1 MYPESKTCLI
11 GELEGAVEVITSVPI
26 LVTVPFTGDSQG
38 IMSCLSALDIANNIE
53 HEIQIF
59 L

>member
-11 GELEGAVEVITSVPI
+11 GELEGAVEVITLVPI
-26 LVTVPFTGDSQG
+26 LATDPFTGDSQG

-53 HEIQIF
+53 HEIQII